1 MAKDYWYTNKMQKYI
16 KNELFV
22 VMNVLLEPVVASDK
36 YVSKKDSRN
45 AKKPERHLL

>member
-1 MAKDYWYTNKMQKYI
+1 MQKYI